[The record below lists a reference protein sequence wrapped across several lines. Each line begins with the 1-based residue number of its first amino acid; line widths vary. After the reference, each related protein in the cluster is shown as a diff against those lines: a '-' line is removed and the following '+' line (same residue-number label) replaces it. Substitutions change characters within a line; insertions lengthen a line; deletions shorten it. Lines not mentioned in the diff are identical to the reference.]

1 MSKGGG
7 SAPSSTVTTQVE
19 KLPVELVPFYK
30 DLLGRGVY
38 ESLTGYE
45 TYPER
50 RLAEFDPYEA
60 GAQEAYAEMA
70 LEGTPQALADAQEA
84 AGGPVTVE
92 SGDDLVMT
100 FGSFANKSAVWNH
113 EFRHRGLR
121 ILRQEYSDD
130 EIMERVPLSFME
142 RLRDFAGRSINKTKV
157 MEGLLDSMSKPDGQ
171 EWLMS
176 AYDDFDNVGSG
187 AIDESKLLTPDQ
199 VTEFM
204 DALNSLA
211 NDHLERI
218 QKEKYETNLRK
229 RGLDSEP
236 VFNPT
241 NRAGSGGISSTFVDT
256 EESMLQ

>member
-1 MSKGGG
+1 MEKKESSSIEMGNIEFHHALMSEDNYDPIVALGFN
-7 SAPSSTVTTQVE
+7 PSVAHHIPDSEAINFLYDDNKKVMAGMY
-19 KLPVELVPFYK
+19 VPDTLNY
-30 DLLGRGVY
+30 GNV
-38 ESLTGYE
+38 S
-45 TYPER
+45 
-50 RLAEFDPYEA
+50 
-60 GAQEAYAEMA
+60 
-70 LEGTPQALADAQEA
+70 QAFADAQEA

-92 SGDDLVMT
+92 SGEDLVMT

-171 EWLMS
+171 EWLMA

-187 AIDESKLLTPDQ
+187 VIDESKLLTPDQ

-241 NRAGSGGISSTFVDT
+241 NRAGSGGISSTFIDT